1 MRFSIM
7 QQLKSR
13 LWQQRT
19 VYTMSFLIYY
29 VSIDGGDDP
38 KIMDKR
44 RTVRNDIRKT

>member
-19 VYTMSFLIYY
+19 TYTMSFLIYY
-29 VSIDGGDDP
+29 VSLDGGDDP